1 MADEHAETPPP
12 RRRIVRAN
20 GLPPRSGT
28 RFANLRIQ
36 AQAMDS
42 PKRTARLAGLLY
54 LVSSIPGAF
63 ALLYVPGKL
72 FVKGDAA
79 ATADRIRSSE
89 TLFRVGIAAELV
101 SMSLFIFVA
110 LVLYRL
116 FKPVA
121 DGPALAMMVLILLS
135 FPITFLNV
143 LNELA
148 ALNLA
153 GGGGAGFLSAL
164 DAPGRSAL
172 AYLFLGLHTQGFLV
186 AQVFWGLWLF
196 PFGICVMRSG
206 FIPRFLGILLMVAG
220 CGYIASSFAELVI
233 PRYAHA
239 VEQVTR
245 ILTLAELPIIFWLLI
260 WGAKPQRANTVS

>member
-1 MADEHAETPPP
+1 MDE
-12 RRRIVRAN
+12 
-20 GLPPRSGT
+20 T
-28 RFANLRIQ
+28 R
-36 AQAMDS
+36 
-42 PKRTARLAGLLY
+42 RTARLAGLLY
-54 LVSSIPGAF
+54 VVSSIPGAF

-89 TLFRVGIAAELV
+89 TLFRAGIAAELV

-121 DGPALAMMVLILLS
+121 EGPALAMMVLILLS

-153 GGGGAGFLSAL
+153 GGGGGAGFLSAL
-164 DAPGRSAL
+164 DAPGRNAL

-206 FIPRFLGILLMVAG
+206 FIPRLLGILLMIAG
-220 CGYIASSFAELVI
+220 SGYIASSFAELVI

-260 WGAKPQRANTVS
+260 WGAKPQRARAVA